1 MELSGA
7 RIVKGARI
15 KVVAA
20 TVVVV
25 FAVGILASG
34 GTVQVWW
41 LRAYSAGVL
50 VATVLLAAWDR
61 YLWKLP
67 FVQRIP
73 QVARNLSGTW
83 KGTLES
89 FWIDPS
95 TGQRPP
101 IKPVYLV
108 VRQTASAISV
118 VLLTDESR
126 SKSTLA
132 AISIGGA
139 PVSLDYLYLNRPD
152 AEFEDRSRMHHG
164 STVLDVSG
172 LPATRLRG
180 RYWTDRDT
188 KGQLDFVERLA
199 DLADDFEQAVR
210 VFKSQGNAR

>member
-83 KGTLES
+83 KGTGNDHPSSPCISS
-89 FWIDPS
+89 FA
-95 TGQRPP
+95 
-101 IKPVYLV
+101 K
-108 VRQTASAISV
+108 
-118 VLLTDESR
+118 LLR
-126 SKSTLA
+126 
-132 AISIGGA
+132 
-139 PVSLDYLYLNRPD
+139 
-152 AEFEDRSRMHHG
+152 RSR
-164 STVLDVSG
+164 
-172 LPATRLRG
+172 
-180 RYWTDRDT
+180 
-188 KGQLDFVERLA
+188 
-199 DLADDFEQAVR
+199 
-210 VFKSQGNAR
+210 